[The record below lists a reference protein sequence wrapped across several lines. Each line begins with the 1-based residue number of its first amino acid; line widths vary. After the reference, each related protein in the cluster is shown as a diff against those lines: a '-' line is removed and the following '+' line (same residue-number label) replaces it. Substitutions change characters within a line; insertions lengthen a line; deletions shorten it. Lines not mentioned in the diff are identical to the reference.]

1 MFQLSA
7 QSNGKPSTNVK
18 VILGPSCSFRNP
30 DINRPVKYI
39 LFYHNLFGAFQ
50 NMTVTQHI
58 SIYARE
64 MQLLLQ
70 TVWKSVTVMFWNAP
84 KRLW

>member
-39 LFYHNLFGAFQ
+39 LFHQNLFGAFQ
-50 NMTVTQHI
+50 NMAVTLFHTVCKSGCI
-58 SIYARE
+58 SLAQMLMCCE
-64 MQLLLQ
+64 D
-70 TVWKSVTVMFWNAP
+70 
-84 KRLW
+84 